1 MSAFQDAPKPRIV
14 RFIRGF
20 TNFSVDPYYD
30 QLSLVMM
37 RVVDDTGYLNGFIVL
52 NKAHLVLHV

>member
-20 TNFSVDPYYD
+20 TNFSVNPYYD
-30 QLSLVMM
+30 PLLLVMITEAFRLAGNAQLVKQLSLYEM
-37 RVVDDTGYLNGFIVL
+37 NS
-52 NKAHLVLHV
+52 